1 MLRKMIFKADMVIS
15 KVARHAY
22 KNMDVDR
29 FVVRALGKAA
39 DISFG
44 IASLIVG
51 SENLLKMQS
60 EYVIA
65 EREKAIANGTYIW
78 Y

>member
-1 MLRKMIFKADMVIS
+1 MLRKMIFKADRKIS
-15 KVARHAY
+15 KVARYAY
-22 KNMDVDR
+22 KNMDVDC
-29 FVVRALGKAA
+29 FVVRALDKAA

-44 IASLIVG
+44 LAHLIIG
-51 SENLLKMQS
+51 SENMLEMQS
-60 EYVIA
+60 KHVFE